1 MTISTIDEK
10 KLLIHYSYTADK
22 SLELG
27 YFSCELL
34 LSVKWRLAENVAFPA
49 PTSVL
54 FPGEAINL
62 LLFMKIYYFAIQ
74 LYELPLAPIGYHV
87 GHVSE
92 AT

>member
-1 MTISTIDEK
+1 MKSCYTVA
-10 KLLIHYSYTADK
+10 TADK
-22 SLELG
+22 LG

-34 LSVKWRLAENVAFPA
+34 LSVKWRLAENIAFPA